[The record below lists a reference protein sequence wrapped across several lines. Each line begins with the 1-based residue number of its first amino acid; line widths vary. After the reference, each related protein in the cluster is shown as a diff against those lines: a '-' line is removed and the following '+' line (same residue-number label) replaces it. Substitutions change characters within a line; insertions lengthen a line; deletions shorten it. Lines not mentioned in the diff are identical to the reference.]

1 MKMDKRNKLGLG
13 PATTRTKGKGI
24 VEDSTQY
31 GEFVPSF
38 DVWITPDK
46 QREMAEYLEQL
57 GEERRGD

>member
-1 MKMDKRNKLGLG
+1 MNRDKKNKLGLG
-13 PATTRTKGKGI
+13 RESTRTKGKGI
-24 VEDSTQY
+24 VEDATQY

-57 GEERRGD
+57 GDERRGD